1 MFPLSVSILSWA
13 TLTTILGC
21 TRPRVLQQVEQNWQD
36 QRQSLYPGSRGI
48 TRTRTCLRM
57 SPGLCH
63 EDLLHLF
70 GPIAHQDSPELLSSY
85 PYKQHVTSV
94 LGGLR
99 GQSPASA
106 IKSRNIEAM
115 TSQLGGELKEEG
127 ANPTMAK
134 GKGFQT
140 RLC

>member
-1 MFPLSVSILSWA
+1 
-13 TLTTILGC
+13 
-21 TRPRVLQQVEQNWQD
+21 
-36 QRQSLYPGSRGI
+36 
-48 TRTRTCLRM
+48 M

-70 GPIAHQDSPELLSSY
+70 GPIVRKDSPELLSSY